1 MSTSLDEGYY
11 KKAFDSYKIKDYK
24 VCLIFV
30 NQIDVVNN
38 IKYANLLLNC
48 TYDYWKDSFLYHP
61 KKKKKKKYQH
71 LDHHDDDLYM
81 NDVNKYHDNSV
92 EEEMEEKEEEEDDN
106 DDDEDITSIIDQDNN
121 NKLLQLFQDNY
132 TKVLTNNHLPLLP
145 YDYIRISY
153 LYLSQGNLNGGLKIL
168 TLASVRGYLEESLII
183 IQSWSIMRR
192 ISDEEETMKTIEY
205 LTSTLILESNKRVRK
220 DDNTNNNNDNI
231 NNIISS
237 SYNINGSNKKVMKHT
252 KSLNDINYNASNS
265 NSAGNNY
272 ISIIN
277 NSNNKSSN
285 NNDNDHM
292 ISIVSPTIYPP
303 ILQYVSNSPLPLYYL
318 YLHCTCYLYKQS
330 IIYKNN
336 KIKYHYY
343 IHNFYIILSEAYYIA
358 YSKINENFN
367 FLLNWFNDYNLW
379 LSMGVYLD
387 DDTPFILLAQHSYWE
402 AFIRNP
408 NDDIALK

>member
-1 MSTSLDEGYY
+1 MNSTSHEIKMSTSLDEGYY
-11 KKAFDSYKIKDYK
+11 KKALDSYKIKDYK

-48 TYDYWKDSFLYHP
+48 TYDYWKDSFLHP
-61 KKKKKKKYQH
+61 KKKKRYQH
-71 LDHHDDDLYM
+71 LDNYEDALYINDL
-81 NDVNKYHDNSV
+81 NNCHDNSV
-92 EEEMEEKEEEEDDN
+92 EDEEVEDV
-106 DDDEDITSIIDQDNN
+106 TSIIDQENN
-121 NKLLQLFQDNY
+121 TKLLQLFQDNY
-132 TKVLTNNHLPLLP
+132 TKVLTNNNLPLLP

-168 TLASVRGYLEESLII
+168 TLASVRGYLEEPLII

-205 LTSTLILESNKRVRK
+205 LSSTLILESNKRLRK
-220 DDNTNNNNDNI
+220 DVSNITTSDNNTTNNNSSSS
-231 NNIISS
+231 NIIGG
-237 SYNINGSNKKVMKHT
+237 SYNTVMKHS
-252 KSLNDINYNASNS
+252 KSLNTI
-265 NSAGNNY
+265 
-272 ISIIN
+272 
-277 NSNNKSSN
+277 SNNSSN
-285 NNDNDHM
+285 NNSSGNNVNIHNNYN
-292 ISIVSPTIYPP
+292 ISKNNSIIPIVSPTIYPSS
-303 ILQYVSNSPLPLYYL
+303 LQYVSDSLLPLYYL
-318 YLHCTCYLYKQS
+318 YLHCTCFLYKQS
-330 IIYKNN
+330 ITYKNN
-336 KIKYHYY
+336 KVKYHNYL
-343 IHNFYIILSEAYYIA
+343 HNFYIILSEAYYIA

-367 FLLNWFNDYNLW
+367 SLFNWFNDVNLW